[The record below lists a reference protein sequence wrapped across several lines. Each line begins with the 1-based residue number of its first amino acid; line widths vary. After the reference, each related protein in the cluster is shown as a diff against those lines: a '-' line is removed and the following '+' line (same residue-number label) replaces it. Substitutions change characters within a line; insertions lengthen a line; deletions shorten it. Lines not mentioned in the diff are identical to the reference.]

1 MLIPEKLLGFLR
13 REALN
18 HTQSI
23 ARVALYVNRFHAACP
38 GLKRLCEF
46 GCPILGLRGWV
57 LGSSFFSCPRVRVSK
72 LVPYKYP
79 LTVGK

>member
-23 ARVALYVNRFHAACP
+23 ARVALYVNRFHAGWRIAERV
-38 GLKRLCEF
+38 KR
-46 GCPILGLRGWV
+46 I
-57 LGSSFFSCPRVRVSK
+57 
-72 LVPYKYP
+72 
-79 LTVGK
+79 VGAAPFAL